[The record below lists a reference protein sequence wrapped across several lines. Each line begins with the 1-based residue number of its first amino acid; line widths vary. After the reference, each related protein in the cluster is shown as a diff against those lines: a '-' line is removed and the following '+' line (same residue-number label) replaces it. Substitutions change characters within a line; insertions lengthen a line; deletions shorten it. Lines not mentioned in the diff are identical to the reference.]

1 MKKYIAI
8 LILLPVIGAFAYRF
22 HQASQE
28 VTVESIAD
36 VQAREGIPVEVAPV
50 IHQDLEIWR
59 SYSGTVEGIEQTA
72 VVSNMPEEVIAITR
86 DVGDRVKSG
95 ELLIRLARRR
105 SQVGYEQNL
114 AAFENARREEERL
127 ESLFAAGATS
137 EQQLDAVRTQ
147 LHIARA
153 NLDAAVANLDITAP
167 IDGIILQR
175 QVEIGDQVQPG
186 APLMIIADLS
196 QVLVK
201 VQMTGRDVRRLQ
213 IGQPVRLTADED
225 PLQRKGVVHKIALS
239 ADPKTRLVEVEL
251 RFDNHDGLSI
261 PGTLVSAEVLL
272 DRVPEATVVPKRAV
286 AQEKDGAYLWTVD
299 SSGIAR
305 RKPVTT
311 GLVNTV
317 VVQVLEGIGLG
328 ENVVTA
334 GANLLEAGKKVKI
347 VAAVGEE
354 D

>member
-1 MKKYIAI
+1 LKRFIVI
-8 LILLPVIGAFAYRF
+8 LILLSVIGAFAYRF
-22 HQASQE
+22 RQAGQE

-50 IHQDLEIWR
+50 IREDLEIWR

-86 DVGDRVKSG
+86 DVGDRVESG

-127 ESLFAAGATS
+127 ESLFAAGAVS
-137 EQQLDAVRTQ
+137 EQQLDAIRTQ

-167 IDGIILQR
+167 IDGVVLRR
-175 QVEIGDQVQPG
+175 QVEIGDQVRPG
-186 APLMIIADLS
+186 VPLMTIADLS

-213 IGQPVRLTADED
+213 VGQSARLTADED
-225 PLQRKGVVHKIALS
+225 PEQREGAVHKIALS
-239 ADPKTRLVEVEL
+239 ADPRTRLVEVEL
-251 RFDNHDGLSI
+251 RFDNPDNLLI
-261 PGTLVSAEVLL
+261 PGTLVSTEVLL
-272 DRVPEATVVPKRAV
+272 DRVQEATVVPKRAV
-286 AQEKDGAYLWTVD
+286 VQETDGAYLWTVD
-299 SSGIAR
+299 SSGTAR
-305 RKPVTT
+305 RRPVAT
-311 GLVNTV
+311 GLVNTT
-317 VVQVLEGIGLG
+317 VVQVLDGIGLG
-328 ENVVTA
+328 EKVVTA

-347 VAAVGEE
+347 VAAIGKE